1 MPGPGPGGG
10 ISGINGDVL
19 IEEDQLQ
26 EVRKWSFKPT
36 QNNPSYGSNRTG
48 GYKKR
53 VPGIKDATGSIGIAY
68 IPGNPVYGVSAG
80 QIREGSQPEL
90 ALYIDDYHYIDA
102 PAIIDSMSFEVDLD
116 EGSIVTCDAEF
127 SANGLWTAN
136 FVEQSSSSSSSLTS
150 SSGSSSSS
158 SS

>member
-1 MPGPGPGGG
+1 MPGPGPGQA
-10 ISGINGDVL
+10 ISGVNGDVL
-19 IEEDQLQ
+19 IEEEQLQ
-26 EVRKWSFKPT
+26 EVRKWTFKPT
-36 QNNPSYGSNRTG
+36 QNNPSYGSNRTA

-68 IPGNPVYGVSAG
+68 VPGQPVYGTGPG
-80 QIREGSQPEL
+80 QIREGAQPEL
-90 ALYIDDYHYIDA
+90 ALYIDDFHYIDA
-102 PAIIDSMSFEVDLD
+102 PVIIDSMTFEVDLD
-116 EGSIVTCDAEF
+116 EGSIVTCDADF
-127 SANGLWTAN
+127 SASGLWTAN